1 VGNSQKVF
9 YRWIDFSASP
19 SRPPVE
25 RNPESTESLS
35 PFASGIDQRRI
46 WQDHLELVRLA
57 TGERLFN
64 QGDATD
70 SVYFIESGELSVW
83 LELPGAERAALHKI
97 KAGECLGEMAL
108 YRHGTRTATVEAET
122 NAVLWRLTADQLA
135 AMEKSAPALAIAMH
149 RHVGGLIA
157 FRLAQSNS
165 HLKDP
170 LARLAQAIR
179 DLAESEFSTP
189 PIADHRLAD
198 AAQRTDEVGA
208 IAGAIQF
215 LQHRLQ
221 SYLADLRRAT
231 SAREQIESELRIA
244 GRIQLSFLPEPLS
257 KAEAGKIDFAA
268 FSRPAREAGG
278 DLYEGFF
285 LDETRFFFVVGDVC
299 GKGVP
304 AALFMAV
311 TAMCLRA
318 LGPDIHPVGH
328 LLRRVNDLL
337 AERNNTL
344 QFVTL
349 LAGVLNTADGELSWT
364 NCGHPAPL
372 IIDPDGCVTALD
384 QGRGPPAGV
393 FPGANYETQYRHL
406 QPNQV
411 LLVYTD
417 GVTEA
422 LNSQS
427 ALYGEERL
435 ARRLAEARPISA
447 QAYVDVVMRDVED
460 FVGSAPQADDVTLI
474 AMRAFRTS

>member
-1 VGNSQKVF
+1 ME
-9 YRWIDFSASP
+9 P
-19 SRPPVE
+19 
-25 RNPESTESLS
+25 NPESTESLS
-35 PFASGIDQRRI
+35 PFAPEISQQRI
-46 WQDHLELVRLA
+46 WREHLELVRLA
-57 TGERLFN
+57 AGARLFN

-70 SVYFIESGELSVW
+70 SVYFIESGKLSVW
-83 LELPGAERAALHKI
+83 LELPGAERVALHQI

-122 NAVLWRLTADQLA
+122 DAVLWRLTADQLA
-135 AMEKSAPALAIAMH
+135 SMEKSAPALAIAMH

-189 PIADHRLAD
+189 PIADQRLAD
-198 AAQRTDEVGA
+198 AARRHDEVGA

-221 SYLADLRRAT
+221 TYLADLRRAT
-231 SAREQIESELRIA
+231 TAREQIESELRIA
-244 GRIQLSFLPEPLS
+244 GRIQLSFLPDPLS
-257 KAEAGKIDFAA
+257 AAETGRIDFAA

-285 LDETRFFFVVGDVC
+285 LDENHFFFVVGDVC

-337 AERNNTL
+337 SQRNNTL
-344 QFVTL
+344 QFVTI

-372 IIDPDGCVTALD
+372 IIDPDGRVTALD

-393 FPGANYETQYRHL
+393 FPGANYETQHRHL
-406 QPNQV
+406 QPDQI

-422 LNSQS
+422 LNPQS
-427 ALYGEERL
+427 ALYGEDRL
-435 ARRLAEARPISA
+435 SRRLTEARPNSA
-447 QAYVDVVMRDVED
+447 QACVDAVTKDVEV
-460 FVGSAPQADDVTLI
+460 FVSAAPQADDVTMI
-474 AMRAFRTS
+474 AMRAFRRG

>member
-1 VGNSQKVF
+1 MEQK
-9 YRWIDFSASP
+9 
-19 SRPPVE
+19 
-25 RNPESTESLS
+25 PESTESLS
-35 PFASGIDQRRI
+35 PFAPEIDQRRI
-46 WQDHLELVRLA
+46 WRDHLELVRLA

-83 LELPGAERAALHKI
+83 LELPGAERTKLHNLR
-97 KAGECLGEMAL
+97 AGECLGEMAL
-108 YRHGTRTATVEAET
+108 YQHGTRTATVEAGSD
-122 NAVLWRLTADQLA
+122 AVLWRLSADQLSA
-135 AMEKSAPALAIAMH
+135 LEKSAPALAIAMH
-149 RHVGGLIA
+149 RHVGSLIA
-157 FRLAQSNS
+157 YRLAHSNS

-179 DLAESEFSTP
+179 DLAESQFSDRP
-189 PIADHRLAD
+189 AADHRLAD
-198 AAQRTDEVGA
+198 AAQRADEVGA

-221 SYLADLRRAT
+221 SYLVDLRRAT

-244 GRIQLSFLPEPLS
+244 GRIQLSFLPDPLS
-257 KAEAGKIDFAA
+257 QAEAGKIDFAA

-285 LDETRFFFVVGDVC
+285 LDENHFFFVVGDVC

-372 IIDPDGCVTALD
+372 IIDPDGTVTPLD
-384 QGRGPPAGV
+384 LGRGPPAGV
-393 FPGANYETQYRHL
+393 FPGSNYETQYRRL
-406 QPNQV
+406 NPDQM

-422 LNSQS
+422 LDSNS

-435 ARRLAEARPISA
+435 ARRLAEIRPTHTRACIDGVR
-447 QAYVDVVMRDVED
+447 QHVEN
-460 FVGSAPQADDVTLI
+460 FVGSAPQADDITLI
-474 AMRAFRTS
+474 AMRAFRAPKPGISPSGAA